1 MSNFKDS
8 GVEWLGVIP
17 DHWEKLRLKFVY
29 NIKKAKLPSKF
40 YDDNSLTPYL
50 SMDYIRGKDV
60 VLKYAEDGD
69 LVEEDDILLLWD
81 GSKAGEIILDHP
93 KGYAPST
100 TAILS
105 KNHQKLI
112 NDYGKFYLKFM
123 EIELK
128 KNTNGMGIPHV
139 DGNFL
144 KSMPFLL
151 PPISEQKEITNYL
164 NKKCSDI
171 NEISHEIKEQV
182 QILKEYKLSLI
193 SEVVTRGLDDNVSLK
208 DSGVE
213 WIDKIP
219 ENWRTSKIKSVCSI
233 NSGEYVSKNDY
244 VDNGKYDIM
253 GANGK
258 IGNINKK
265 NVYEEVLIMGRVG
278 TIGTFFIVKDVWVS
292 DNALI
297 IKNNTHINLRFLYYV
312 LKLLPYDLLASGT
325 AQPLITATTIKNQYI
340 PLPSLKE
347 QEEIAEYLDEK
358 VSSIDEVIA
367 LKEEQLEVLKE
378 YEKSLIYEY
387 VTGKKEVMV
396 DD

>member
-151 PPISEQKEITNYL
+151 PPISEQKEIANYL

-193 SEVVTRGLDDNVSLK
+193 SEVVTRGLDDNVSL
-208 DSGVE
+208 D
-213 WIDKIP
+213 
-219 ENWRTSKIKSVCSI
+219 RKSV
-233 NSGEYVSKNDY
+233 VW
-244 VDNGKYDIM
+244 GK
-253 GANGK
+253 
-258 IGNINKK
+258 
-265 NVYEEVLIMGRVG
+265 V
-278 TIGTFFIVKDVWVS
+278 
-292 DNALI
+292 
-297 IKNNTHINLRFLYYV
+297 
-312 LKLLPYDLLASGT
+312 
-325 AQPLITATTIKNQYI
+325 
-340 PLPSLKE
+340 
-347 QEEIAEYLDEK
+347 
-358 VSSIDEVIA
+358 
-367 LKEEQLEVLKE
+367 
-378 YEKSLIYEY
+378 
-387 VTGKKEVMV
+387 
-396 DD
+396 